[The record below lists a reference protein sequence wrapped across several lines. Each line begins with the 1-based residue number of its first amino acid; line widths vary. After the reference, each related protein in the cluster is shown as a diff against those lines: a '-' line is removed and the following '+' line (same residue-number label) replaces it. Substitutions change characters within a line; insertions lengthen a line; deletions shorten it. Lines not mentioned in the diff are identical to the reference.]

1 MEGEKDDIQFYFG
14 RGFRSLKR
22 AEGDMVR
29 IFIDKMTPFIQQSLS
44 RAVLKA
50 LVKPGGMGID
60 YNKAFDNVAA
70 LYRNAVGNNANDV
83 LIPLPESQKPRIK
96 PEILTDVDIEAAIT
110 PLFDYFDSNLATLNT
125 NLSEETKEMVLTRLW
140 KEILNVIE
148 GLLIPPLS
156 EVPSDLSPLTDK
168 EVDIVFKWL
177 KFLHNYFYAGGEGPI
192 PLETL
197 QNQKYRDVVSIRLYY
212 DWKTDELMEEC
223 VRMMQQQLRST
234 PTVKRRAKSVLSQ
247 RNLGTIKDRKR
258 EKREQKEVTNGQT
271 IMRILRMR
279 AGTSEFISQ
288 QLQIMAQMQA
298 EQERTKQDPERRRIL
313 RPRAPDVPPLPPLPE
328 Q

>member
-1 MEGEKDDIQFYFG
+1 
-14 RGFRSLKR
+14 
-22 AEGDMVR
+22 
-29 IFIDKMTPFIQQSLS
+29 
-44 RAVLKA
+44 
-50 LVKPGGMGID
+50 MGID

-83 LIPLPESQKPRIK
+83 LIPLPESQKPRMK

-177 KFLHNYFYAGGEGPI
+177 KVL
-192 PLETL
+192 LL
-197 QNQKYRDVVSIRLYY
+197 QFI
-212 DWKTDELMEEC
+212 EC
-223 VRMMQQQLRST
+223 PVDLT
-234 PTVKRRAKSVLSQ
+234 CH
-247 RNLGTIKDRKR
+247 
-258 EKREQKEVTNGQT
+258 
-271 IMRILRMR
+271 
-279 AGTSEFISQ
+279 
-288 QLQIMAQMQA
+288 
-298 EQERTKQDPERRRIL
+298 
-313 RPRAPDVPPLPPLPE
+313 
-328 Q
+328 